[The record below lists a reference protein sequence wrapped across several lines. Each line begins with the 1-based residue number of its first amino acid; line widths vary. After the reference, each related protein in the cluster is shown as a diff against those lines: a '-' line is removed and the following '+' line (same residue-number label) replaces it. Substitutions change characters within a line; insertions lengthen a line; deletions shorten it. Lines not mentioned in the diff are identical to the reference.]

1 MTIIITINR
10 EFQYDFEYNYH
21 TQNMGSVDYDYLL
34 QSTVSSNMTLSMNMA
49 VFGKH
54 DIIKRV
60 NIVVTMEN
68 TMILT

>member
-1 MTIIITINR
+1 MTLSITTILRIWGTLMMTIIITINS
-10 EFQYDFEYNYH
+10 EFQYDFEY
-21 TQNMGSVDYDYLL
+21 
-34 QSTVSSNMTLSMNMA
+34 MNMA